1 VALSEGTGSRSV
13 NKDSV
18 RDLADT
24 YEVVVATS
32 DFATVYVGKGKATD
46 AYITIPNVPIA
57 DDYVAL
63 FLAGYGDLLLA
74 ADYND
79 NVDIVAGKANLISFT
94 AVSSVAPLWDKSLT
108 NADAALSDFAFGAT
122 IAHSATSTDGPI
134 DINSGIIT
142 VPKTATNV
150 GNIAAD
156 DSLTLT
162 YKTGVESLGALFS
175 AKSGVGVPIVA
186 NSAEAR
192 LYTPGISSDKYRT
205 IPGEATGITGSGTIL
220 PAATLTFTFTFT
232 ADTLIDYDID
242 AALEFSFKYRAFGSS
257 DSALTIW
264 TIRNGI
270 DYNPDDANHITGG
283 IFPIKFGAGTQ
294 PVPGETPDLKA
305 STR

>member
-32 DFATVYVGKGKATD
+32 DLATVYVGKGKATD

-57 DDYVAL
+57 SNYKAL

-74 ADYND
+74 ADYNGD
-79 NVDIVAGKANLISFT
+79 VDLETGKANLISFT
-94 AVSSVAPLWDKSLT
+94 GVSSVAPLWNKLLSG
-108 NADAALSDFAFGAT
+108 ADTATDFAFGAT
-122 IAHSATSTDGPI
+122 IADTTTSTDGPI
-134 DINSGIIT
+134 DIYSGIIT
-142 VPKTATNV
+142 VPKTAINV
-150 GNIAAD
+150 VNIAAG

-162 YKTGVESLGALFS
+162 YKTGAESLGALFS
-175 AKSGVGVPIVA
+175 ASSSAGVPIVPG
-186 NSAEAR
+186 SATAR

-205 IPGEATGITGSGTIL
+205 IPGVTSDINSNVLDDSAVVY
-220 PAATLTFTFTFT
+220 TFTFTS
-232 ADTLIDYDID
+232 DTLIDYDID
-242 AALEFSFKYRAFGSS
+242 AALEFSFKYRAFGK
-257 DSALTIW
+257 DNNALTIW

-270 DYNPDDANHITGG
+270 DYNLDDANHITGG

-294 PVPGETPDLKA
+294 PAPEETPDPKA
-305 STR
+305 GNPFH